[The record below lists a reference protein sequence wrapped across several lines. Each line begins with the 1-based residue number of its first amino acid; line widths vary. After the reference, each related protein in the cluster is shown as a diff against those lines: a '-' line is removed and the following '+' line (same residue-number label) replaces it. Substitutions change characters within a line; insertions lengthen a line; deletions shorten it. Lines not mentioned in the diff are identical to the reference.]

1 MSKLVIA
8 LGVTIVVLLLL
19 SRFVGGWK
27 RLHQRIIGLLLGFYG
42 VYLATLTGTVTQFVI
57 PGVGAVGG
65 GAAVG
70 AGIGFATWLLVGTI
84 GVATGGVGLAIGAAG
99 MAVIGGLFGAAG
111 AAAGGTGFRTIS
123 YPLISPWF
131 WGPVVILGIYLI
143 VGSIKKNNSG
153 DQVAVAR
160 PIEPR
165 DNPAFKKIRKL
176 PWFR

>member
-8 LGVTIVVLLLL
+8 IGVTIVVLFLL
-19 SRFVGGWK
+19 SGFIGGWK
-27 RLHQRIIGLLLGFYG
+27 RLHQRTIGLMLAAYG
-42 VYLATLTGTVTQFVI
+42 VYLATLTGTITQFVI

-70 AGIGFATWLLVGTI
+70 AGIGFATWLLVGTV

-111 AAAGGTGFRTIS
+111 AAAGGAGFRTIS

-143 VGSIKKNNSG
+143 VGSIKKNNDGSPL
-153 DQVAVAR
+153 VVAR
-160 PIEPR
+160 SNEPR
-165 DNPAFKKIRKL
+165 ENPAFKKIRKL